1 MFVKGSLYHFEG
13 QEKVIQ
19 AKYNYWEMIAGNVM
33 AFASGLFFTVNNF
46 IIKEEKLS
54 FGEILAVRSTL
65 QVPLMSCIIVG
76 GGREN
81 LNKYNYH
88 DIDVF

>member
-1 MFVKGSLYHFEG
+1 MLMKGSLYYFED
-13 QEKVIQ
+13 QERVIQ
-19 AKYNYWEMIAGNVM
+19 AKYTYWQMIAGNVM

-76 GGREN
+76 GG
-81 LNKYNYH
+81 NKR
-88 DIDVF
+88 FE

>member
-1 MFVKGSLYHFEG
+1 MKGSLYYFEG
-13 QEKVIQ
+13 QKRVVLE
-19 AKYNYWEMIAGNVM
+19 KYNDWQMIAGNVM

-76 GGREN
+76 GGR
-81 LNKYNYH
+81 KRM
-88 DIDVF
+88 I